1 MSGSLPTR
9 NEAKRRTCGE
19 CGQILPDV
27 ASFHP
32 YAFCQMFKAGL
43 DPWEDF
49 RWMVERVTGRTD
61 LPEKAPRV
69 RDLPLPGW
77 KS

>member
-1 MSGSLPTR
+1 MT
-9 NEAKRRTCGE
+9 NEAKARTCHE
-19 CGQILPDV
+19 CGQVLPAV
-27 ASFHP
+27 ATFHP
-32 YAFCQMFKAGL
+32 YAFCQMFKAGNA

-61 LPEKAPRV
+61 LPARAPLV